1 MVDID
6 PRPRG
11 PGRPPKQHPQQGETA
26 AHEEAEEEEQHK
38 QYLGEQA
45 EKEGRVDPSMPGFTT
60 TFWRRLMATPIAT
73 MNLSEWGV
81 LAELALVMVPGSVEA
96 ERMFSIMTFIKDN
109 LRNRLT
115 THLSP
120 CARIYSQH
128 TSTLSNFPYAEAIMA
143 WRAAAP
149 TRGRYGSKN

>member
-1 MVDID
+1 
-6 PRPRG
+6 
-11 PGRPPKQHPQQGETA
+11 
-26 AHEEAEEEEQHK
+26 
-38 QYLGEQA
+38 
-45 EKEGRVDPSMPGFTT
+45 
-60 TFWRRLMATPIAT
+60 
-73 MNLSEWGV
+73 
-81 LAELALVMVPGSVEA
+81 
-96 ERMFSIMTFIKDN
+96 MTFIKDN

-128 TSTLSNFPYAEAIMA
+128 TYTLSNFPYAEAIMA

>member
-1 MVDID
+1 
-6 PRPRG
+6 
-11 PGRPPKQHPQQGETA
+11 
-26 AHEEAEEEEQHK
+26 
-38 QYLGEQA
+38 
-45 EKEGRVDPSMPGFTT
+45 MPGFTT
-60 TFWRRLMATPIAT
+60 MFWRRLMVTPTAT
-73 MNLSEWGV
+73 MNMSECGV

-96 ERMFSIMTFIKDN
+96 ERMFSTMTFIKDN

-120 CARIYSQH
+120 CACIYSQH
-128 TSTLSNFPYAEAIMA
+128 TYTLSNFPYAEAIMA

>member
-1 MVDID
+1 MFLRYLTLLLLGCRQKCLEKGEVVDI
-6 PRPRG
+6 PRPKGG
-11 PGRPPKQHPQQGETA
+11 P
-26 AHEEAEEEEQHK
+26 
-38 QYLGEQA
+38 
-45 EKEGRVDPSMPGFTT
+45 
-60 TFWRRLMATPIAT
+60 
-73 MNLSEWGV
+73 
-81 LAELALVMVPGSVEA
+81 LVMVPGSVEA
-96 ERMFSIMTFIKDN
+96 ERMFSTMFSTMTFIKDN

-128 TSTLSNFPYAEAIMA
+128 TYTLSNFPYAEAIMA

>member
-1 MVDID
+1 MVPAVLDAKELV
-6 PRPRG
+6 RQTCLMWEG
-11 PGRPPKQHPQQGETA
+11 GRHKQVHKQHLE
-26 AHEEAEEEEQHK
+26 
-38 QYLGEQA
+38 EQA
-45 EKEGRVDPSMPGFTT
+45 EKKGCVDPSMPGFTT
-60 TFWRRLMATPIAT
+60 MLMATPTAT

-96 ERMFSIMTFIKDN
+96 ERMFSTMTFIKDN

-115 THLSP
+115 THLSR

-128 TSTLSNFPYAEAIMA
+128 TYTLSNFPYAEAIMA